1 MYEPSRHI
9 SSFHI
14 AGFQHYEGA
23 MVLESMKTG
32 AQLEMKPE
40 FDNPHDREAVVLRF
54 DGVKLGYIPKDEN
67 SLVSLLGYF
76 GHEDVFEARILQV
89 DPRKDPWK
97 QVLVGLYVR
106 DAR

>member
-23 MVLESMKTG
+23 MVLESMKPG
-32 AQLEMKPE
+32 GRLEMEPE
-40 FDNPHDREAVVLRF
+40 FDNPHDR
-54 DGVKLGYIPKDEN
+54 
-67 SLVSLLGYF
+67 
-76 GHEDVFEARILQV
+76 ILQV
-89 DPRKDPWK
+89 DSRKDPWK

>member
-9 SSFHI
+9 SSFHV

-23 MVLESMKTG
+23 TVVESMKTG
-32 AQLEMKPE
+32 ALLEMELEP
-40 FDNPHDREAVVLRF
+40 DNPHDREAVVLRF
-54 DGVKLGYIPKDEN
+54 EGVKLGYVPKDEN
-67 SLVSLLGYF
+67 SLVSLLGHY
-76 GHEDVFEARILQV
+76 GHEGVFEARILQV